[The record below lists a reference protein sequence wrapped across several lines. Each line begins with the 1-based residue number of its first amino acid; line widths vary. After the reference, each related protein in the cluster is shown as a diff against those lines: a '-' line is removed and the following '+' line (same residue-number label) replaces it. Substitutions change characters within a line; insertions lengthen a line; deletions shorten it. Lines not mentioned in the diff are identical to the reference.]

1 MEIDFTLLAMGLTA
15 LIGIGGAVFGEQFQG
30 KYKQALEA
38 MIEVGQF
45 LSLISGTIKEISD
58 ALADETLTPDELK
71 QIQQRLVK
79 IKLILDELQAG
90 LVK

>member
-1 MEIDFTLLAMGLTA
+1 MEIDYTLLAMGLTA
-15 LIGIGGAVFGEQFQG
+15 LIGIGGAVFGVQFQG

-38 MIEVGQF
+38 MVEVGQF

-71 QIQQRLVK
+71 LIQQRLVK
-79 IKLILDELQAG
+79 IKIILDELQAD

>member
-15 LIGIGGAVFGEQFQG
+15 LIGIGGAVFGVQFQG

-38 MIEVGQF
+38 MVEVGQF

-58 ALADETLTPDELK
+58 ALADETLTSEELK
-71 QIQQRLVK
+71 LIQQRLVK
-79 IKLILDELQAG
+79 IKIILDELQAD

>member
-15 LIGIGGAVFGEQFQG
+15 LIGIGGAVFGVQFQG

-71 QIQQRLVK
+71 LIQQRLVK
-79 IKLILDELQAG
+79 IKIILDELQAG

>member
-15 LIGIGGAVFGEQFQG
+15 LIGIGGAVFGVQFQG

-38 MIEVGQF
+38 MVEVGQF

-71 QIQQRLVK
+71 LIQQRLVK
-79 IKLILDELQAG
+79 IKIILDELQAG

>member
-15 LIGIGGAVFGEQFQG
+15 LIGIGGAVFGVQFQG
-30 KYKQALEA
+30 KYKQALDA
-38 MIEVGQF
+38 MVEVGQF

-71 QIQQRLVK
+71 LIQQRLVK
-79 IKLILDELQAG
+79 IKIILDELQAG

>member
-15 LIGIGGAVFGEQFQG
+15 LIGIGGAVFGVQFQG

-38 MIEVGQF
+38 MVEVGQF

-58 ALADETLTPDELK
+58 ALVDETLTPDELK
-71 QIQQRLVK
+71 LIQQRLVK
-79 IKLILDELQAG
+79 IKIILDELQMD

>member
-1 MEIDFTLLAMGLTA
+1 MEIDYTLLAMGLTA
-15 LIGIGGAVFGEQFQG
+15 LIGIGGAVFGVQFQG

-38 MIEVGQF
+38 MVEVGQF

-71 QIQQRLVK
+71 LIQQRLVK
-79 IKLILDELQAG
+79 IKIILDELQAG